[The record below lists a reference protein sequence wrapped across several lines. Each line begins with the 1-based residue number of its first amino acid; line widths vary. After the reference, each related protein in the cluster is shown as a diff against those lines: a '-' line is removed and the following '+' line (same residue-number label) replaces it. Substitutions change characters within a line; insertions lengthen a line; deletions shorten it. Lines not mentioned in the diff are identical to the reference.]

1 MTGPFSHSRGYPQLT
16 SQDNHPRESIWSV
29 RQEDRPRFSYYF
41 AILFIIGMAWV
52 IWYQI
57 DYVDRDSVVETIMAI
72 FIGMVQAGVAAVTIT
87 FFRFEGE
94 DAMGIALDIWRE
106 KRRREREAMVNEA
119 VEAAI
124 AEVRSENQELK
135 RRIAELEKSNGN
147 AS

>member
-1 MTGPFSHSRGYPQLT
+1 MT

-41 AILFIIGMAWV
+41 TILFIIGAGWV

-57 DYVDRDSVVETIMAI
+57 DHVVHDSVVETVMAI
-72 FIGMVQAGVAAVTIT
+72 FLGIIQAGVAAVTIT

-94 DAMGIALDIWRE
+94 DAVGIALDIWRE
-106 KRRREREAMVNEA
+106 KRRREREAMVAEA
-119 VEAAI
+119 VAEKEAAL
-124 AEVRSENQELK
+124 AEAVAQNKALK
-135 RRIAELEKSNGN
+135 RRIAELEKKNGN